1 MRIKFNLKK
10 LFGVRG
16 ISFVLAISALP
27 AMLTGCGKKADCDV
41 SGKHAHLYRSTS
53 GYVRY
58 IDKEYLSY
66 EGFDR
71 QEEYISIEGQE
82 DLYKFLDKKDLMP
95 IIDNLDLIIETQ
107 EKNCD
112 YKEYRYKYRWLQPI
126 PHIIHTGKST
136 MTYFTYIPHTRYSW
150 TSNPERSGLTG
161 EERICH
167 YVYTAY
173 KIEKD
178 EDGKYVLIPS
188 PDTEDLTT
196 VMDEYPY
203 IKKKFHK
210 VVTLD
215 GKEADYEDGKEEDLT
230 DEEKKRIEEYYNEHP
245 EERPE
250 VKGQSYTLK

>member
-10 LFGVRG
+10 LFSLRGVAL
-16 ISFVLAISALP
+16 VLAVAAIP
-27 AMLTGCGKKADCDV
+27 ATLTGCGKKADC
-41 SGKHAHLYRSTS
+41 SIEEKHAHLYKNES

-66 EGFDR
+66 EGYER
-71 QEEYISIEGQE
+71 NEEYVSIEGQE
-82 DLYKFLDKKDLMP
+82 DLYKFLDKKDLIP
-95 IIDNLDLIIETQ
+95 IKDNLDLIIKTQ
-107 EKNCD
+107 EQNCD
-112 YKEYRYKYRWLQPI
+112 YKEYRYRYTFLQPI

-167 YVYTAY
+167 YVYVAY
-173 KIEKD
+173 KVEKD
-178 EDGKYVLIPS
+178 ENGKYVLIRS
-188 PDTEDLTT
+188 PEVEDLSE
-196 VMDEYPY
+196 VASEYPY
-203 IKKKFHK
+203 IKKKFH
-210 VVTLD
+210 VIVTLD
-215 GKEADYEDGKEEDLT
+215 GKEADYEDGREEDLT

-250 VKGQSYTLK
+250 VKGQSYTKK